1 MLSAEWWIVII
12 LALVLLGGPSL
23 VKEFRRLIE
32 ETRKEPDV
40 EDKGSPAAELRQI
53 AAETRPEIQAIKAE
67 AEQVVEEIL
76 IGPADPLRVFVCS
89 MQEELK
95 QERAA
100 VREYLQHL
108 GRELGLTRPILLEDM
123 PASPDTPEDV
133 YSREV
138 ERCEAFVMIVA
149 EDISPAVLREHQLAL
164 EHKRPCFYFVK
175 SVEQRTEAAQR
186 FLGDIVAKWVEFQT
200 PEELAKKVA
209 MALVAYLLETRR
221 QRRLAHA
228 DVLALLALGERLKI
242 DRQVLDQTKEQI
254 TQESWPRQPWEPEM
268 VYIPEGW
275 FWMGTSPGRIA
286 ELKRQYHYNWFEN
299 ERPQTRLFLKGY
311 WIGKYPVTNAQYK
324 RFVEATDRKRPS
336 HWEGGAIP
344 AGKDNHPVT
353 HVTWD
358 DAVAYCKWLAQV
370 TGKPYRLP
378 SEAEWEKAARGPNGL
393 EYPWGNQWDASKCN
407 MQDSGPGDT
416 TPVGR
421 YSPRGDSPYGCAD
434 MAGNVWEWTSSL
446 YKPYRYQADDGCED
460 MSSRDSRVVRG
471 GSFGYYEWRVRAPF
485 RLCNYRLPDDEW
497 FDLGFRCGA

>member
-32 ETRKEPDV
+32 ETRKELNV

-53 AAETRPEIQAIKAE
+53 ADETRQEIQAIKAE
-67 AEQVVEEIL
+67 AEQVIEEIL

-254 TQESWPRQPWEPEM
+254 TQEQSWPRQPWEPEM

-286 ELKRQYHYNWFEN
+286 ALKKQYRVDWFDDEA
-299 ERPQTRLFLKGY
+299 PQTRLHLKGY

-324 RFVEATDRKRPS
+324 RFVEATDHKPP
-336 HWEGGAIP
+336 HNWEGGAIP

-393 EYPWGNQWDASKCN
+393 EYPWGNEWDASKCN
-407 MQDSGPGDT
+407 MWDSGPHDT

-446 YKPYRYQADDGCED
+446 YKPYPYKADDEHEN
-460 MSSRDSRVVRG
+460 MSSRDNRVVRG
-471 GSFGYYEWRVRAPF
+471 GSFPDGEGFVRAASRVR
-485 RLCNYRLPDDEW
+485 RVPDRGW
-497 FDLGFRCGA
+497 YSIGFRCGA